1 MPKAKSQVRTQE
13 LVKGK
18 LYLIIQRTK
27 MFSTMLEA
35 ALIKEGLLTIL
46 EVTLIKKYTGTYLQ
60 QYCFDQC

>member
-27 MFSTMLEA
+27 MFTTMLEA

-46 EVTLIKKYTGTYLQ
+46 EVTLIKKYTYLQ

>member
-1 MPKAKSQVRTQE
+1 MSKAKSQVRTQE

-27 MFSTMLEA
+27 MFTTMLEA

-46 EVTLIKKYTGTYLQ
+46 EVTLIKKYTYLQ
-60 QYCFDQC
+60 QYCFDQW